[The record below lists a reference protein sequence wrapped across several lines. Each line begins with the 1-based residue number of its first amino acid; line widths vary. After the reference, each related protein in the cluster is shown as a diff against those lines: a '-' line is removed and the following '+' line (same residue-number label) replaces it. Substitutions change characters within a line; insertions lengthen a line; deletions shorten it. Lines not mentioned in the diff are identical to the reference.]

1 MFKTNATSLLC
12 SLLCTFSIQ
21 KFPLLMILCIGSFV
35 EMCMDLEFAIQS
47 EANQKEEKNGK
58 DDPNFQGRKRDADTE
73 NRHVDTVRDGE
84 GGRIGIDI
92 YIPPCVK

>member
-1 MFKTNATSLLC
+1 MFLSEGYNFLGFQKVLLFKTNATSLLC

-47 EANQKEEKNGK
+47 EANQREEKK
-58 DDPNFQGRKRDADTE
+58 YHMLT
-73 NRHVDTVRDGE
+73 HMC
-84 GGRIGIDI
+84 GI
-92 YIPPCVK
+92 

>member
-1 MFKTNATSLLC
+1 
-12 SLLCTFSIQ
+12 
-21 KFPLLMILCIGSFV
+21 MILCIGSFV

-47 EANQKEEKNGK
+47 EANQREEKKYHMLTHMCGIQEKNGT

-84 GGRIGIDI
+84 GGRIGVDI
-92 YIPPCVK
+92 YIPPCVKQRASWNLL